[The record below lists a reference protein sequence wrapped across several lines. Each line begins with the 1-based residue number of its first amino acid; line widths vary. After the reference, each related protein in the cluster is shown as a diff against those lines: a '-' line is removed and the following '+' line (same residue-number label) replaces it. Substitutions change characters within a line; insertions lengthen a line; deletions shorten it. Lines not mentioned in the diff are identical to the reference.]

1 MCGRYALYTPPEA
14 MVRLFGITEMHITD
28 LAPRYNIAPTQDV
41 PIVRVSP
48 YGEPAEAGSDV
59 RELAVVHW
67 GLVPFWA
74 KDPSIGN
81 RMINARAET
90 VADKPAFRAAF
101 SRRRCLVPAD
111 GFFEW
116 RKSAEGKQPWY
127 IHGAAN
133 EPMAFAGLWE
143 VWDGK
148 GTEPPLASCTII
160 TTRANRFMAPLHERM
175 PVVLEG
181 PDRDAWLDPETPK
194 PMLQG
199 LLEPHDDLAL
209 EAHPVSRKVN
219 SPFNEAPEL
228 LNPIRSPVEPQDPES

>member
-1 MCGRYALYTPPEA
+1 MCGRYALYTPVEA
-14 MVRLFGITEMHITD
+14 VARLFGVNEMHAAD

-41 PIVRVSP
+41 PVVRVAP
-48 YGEPAEAGSDV
+48 WGEEAGGESEV
-59 RELAVVHW
+59 RELAVVRW

-74 KDPSIGN
+74 KDASIGN

-90 VADKPAFRAAF
+90 VAGKPAFRAAF

-116 RKSAEGKQPWY
+116 QKTADGKQPWY
-127 IHGAAN
+127 IHAAAN

-148 GTEPPLASCTII
+148 GTAPPLASCTII
-160 TTRANRFMAPLHERM
+160 TTRANRFMAPLHDRM

-181 PDRDAWLDPETPK
+181 SDRDAWLDPDAPG
-194 PMLQG
+194 PVLQG

-209 EAHPVSRKVN
+209 EAHAVSRKVN

-228 LNPIRSPVEPQDPES
+228 LRPVRPPGGSKEPGP